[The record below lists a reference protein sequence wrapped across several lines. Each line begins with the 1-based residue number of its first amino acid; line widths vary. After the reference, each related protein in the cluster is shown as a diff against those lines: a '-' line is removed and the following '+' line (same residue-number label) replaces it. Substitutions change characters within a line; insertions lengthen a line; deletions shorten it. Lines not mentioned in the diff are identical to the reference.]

1 MSEQK
6 EDDVSRPVTLYVE
19 KVEPNPEINYFI
31 EKRRV
36 SVIDIEV
43 SKPLAEQ
50 IIEYLQ
56 ERSQGQ
62 TGAIRLRL
70 LGRLTHQ

>member
-1 MSEQK
+1 MDK

-19 KVEPNPEINYFI
+19 KVEPNPEINYFL
-31 EKRRV
+31 EKRRI
-36 SVIDIEV
+36 SVIDIEIT
-43 SKPLAEQ
+43 KAHAEQ
-50 IIEYLQ
+50 IVEILQ
-56 ERSQGQ
+56 ERSQDQ